1 MGLRPHINYKE
12 KQNMAT
18 TDVKARFETGGT
30 ATGAAVIAAE
40 QDPADGANLT
50 LEAAAATFAQG
61 DDGSCTVQRITL
73 TSGSGDDNSDV
84 TYTVTGTDH
93 NGATITE
100 DITGPA
106 GGATVTSTK
115 FYNTVTQ
122 ITGNGAATTDIS
134 AGVTSVGMHAVFFS
148 GRTRVRGMH
157 GVISS
162 ADNFLFKTTSST
174 GTTIMTIAADSGD
187 LDPYIP
193 DDGVL
198 FTDGCFLP
206 MDQGDITGL
215 TVYLDG

>member
-1 MGLRPHINYKE
+1 MSN
-12 KQNMAT
+12 
-18 TDVKARFETGGT
+18 TDVKAMFATGGT

-50 LEAAAATFAQG
+50 LESAAATFAQA
-61 DDGSCTVQRITL
+61 DDGSRTVQKITL

-93 NGATITE
+93 NGDSITE

-115 FYNTVTQ
+115 FYNTVTK
-122 ITGNGAATTDIS
+122 ITGNGGASTDIS
-134 AGVTSVGMHAVFFS
+134 AGVTSVGMHAVLFA

-174 GTTIMTIAADSGD
+174 GTTIMTIPADAGD

-198 FTDGCFLP
+198 FSAGAYLP

-215 TVYLDG
+215 TVYLDA

>member
-1 MGLRPHINYKE
+1 
-12 KQNMAT
+12 MA
-18 TDVKARFETGGT
+18 TDVKARFATGGT

-40 QDPADGANLT
+40 QDASDGAALT
-50 LEAAAATFAQG
+50 LTAAAATFAQA
-61 DDGSCTVQRITL
+61 DDGSRTVQKVTL

-84 TYTVTGTDH
+84 TYTIVGTDH
-93 NGATITE
+93 NGNSITE
-100 DITGPA
+100 DLVGGA

-115 FYNTVTQ
+115 FYNTVTS
-122 ITGNGAATTDIS
+122 ITGNGAATEDIS
-134 AGVTSVGMHAVFFS
+134 AGVTSSGMHAVLAD

-174 GTTIMTIAADSGD
+174 GTTIMTIPADSGD

-198 FTDGCFLP
+198 FTNGCFLP

-215 TVYLDG
+215 TVYLDA

>member
-1 MGLRPHINYKE
+1 
-12 KQNMAT
+12 MA
-18 TDVKARFETGGT
+18 TDVKARFATGGT
-30 ATGAAVIAAE
+30 ATSTTTLAAE
-40 QDPADGANLT
+40 QDASDGAALT
-50 LEAAAATFAQG
+50 LTGAAATFAQA
-61 DDGSCTVQRITL
+61 DDGSCTVQKITL

-93 NGATITE
+93 NGNTITE

-134 AGVTSVGMHAVFFS
+134 AGVTSVGMHAVLFA
-148 GRTRVRGMH
+148 GRTRIKGMH
-157 GVISS
+157 GVIAS

-174 GTTIMTIAADSGD
+174 GTTVMTIPADAGD

-198 FTDGCFLP
+198 FDDGAYLP

-215 TVYLDG
+215 TVYLDA

>member
-1 MGLRPHINYKE
+1 
-12 KQNMAT
+12 MA
-18 TDVKARFETGGT
+18 TDVKARFATGGT

-50 LEAAAATFAQG
+50 LEAAAATFAQA
-61 DDGSCTVQRITL
+61 DDGSCTVQKITL

-93 NGATITE
+93 NGDTITE

-115 FYNTVTQ
+115 FYNT
-122 ITGNGAATTDIS
+122 ATTDIS
-134 AGVTSVGMHAVFFS
+134 AGVTSVGMHAVLFA
-148 GRTRVRGMH
+148 GRTRIKGMH
-157 GVISS
+157 GVIAS

-174 GTTIMTIAADSGD
+174 GTTVMTIPADAGD

-198 FTDGCFLP
+198 FSDGAYLP

-215 TVYLDG
+215 TVYLDA